1 MAVGNGFTVTEV
13 TVTESRIRFLVDLR
27 REVATLLASHIIDD
41 LVAPTGQ

>member
-1 MAVGNGFTVTEV
+1 MAVGNGFTVTAV

-27 REVATLLASHIIDD
+27 REVDALFASHIIDD